1 MFGRNLTGW
10 DVLFWW
16 VVLGVT
22 VPPLVK
28 GAVIIFSSY
37 QPCQAEVRTR

>member
-10 DVLFWW
+10 DVLLWW
-16 VVLGVT
+16 IVLGVT

-28 GAVIIFSSY
+28 GAVIIFSS
-37 QPCQAEVRTR
+37 QCPAEVRTK

>member
-1 MFGRNLTGW
+1 MFSRNLTGW

-16 VVLGVT
+16 IVLGVT

-28 GAVIIFSSY
+28 GAVVIFSSY
-37 QPCQAEVRTR
+37 QPCPVERQVR